1 MQVENDH
8 MGWMNK
14 HKSASDAEQKHQ
26 TEMMIREREHLAELQ
41 RLEEE
46 ISRQRLATLTSL
58 ETAAKDEMELM
69 DKVRFS
75 CGGFFGS
82 ILCL

>member
-1 MQVENDH
+1 

-14 HKSASDAEQKHQ
+14 HKSASDAELRHQ
-26 TEMMIREREHLAELQ
+26 TEMMVREREHLAELQ

-58 ETAAKDEMELM
+58 ESAAKDEMELM
-69 DKVRFS
+69 DKVRLFAV
-75 CGGFFGS
+75 FFCLLLLF
-82 ILCL
+82 ILIVVIV